1 MTKNNEKEG
10 VRMKWTVGKK
20 LSMIFIILM
29 VVIIIISMVGIISTY
44 TLNKNTK
51 ETDDTIIPKLQ
62 TIQGLAQKTEKI
74 HGAIQSHILSKDEEF
89 ELKYEEEINDLKD
102 EIDEDL
108 NKYNDFAATQTEQTA
123 LEDIENKWISYKE
136 QTDGI
141 IEDSA
146 ADKDKEAASKNYDA
160 VILLN
165 DMEDQV
171 IVLNQEVEKDVTA
184 STKDGSKIFRNVLI
198 GLIVSSGIGVLIS
211 IAFILYLRR
220 TLQRPIVH
228 LSDKFKDL
236 ATGDLTISP
245 VDVQTNDEIGELG
258 HNFNQMLE
266 QLYKLVQSLHEHIG
280 VVTITSNKLMSS
292 AEETNEVAGQIAES
306 VYGVSEDA
314 SQQMERAKTG
324 YQAIDEIA
332 TSIDQT
338 STGMNHVTS
347 LSIESTDKTETGRE
361 LMNETTDKMAEIEQS
376 TNQTFTVVESL
387 STKSEEISEITS
399 MITSI
404 SDQTN
409 LLALNAAIEAARAGE
424 QGKGFAVVADEV
436 RKLAEQS
443 GNAAQHITS
452 LITAI
457 QEEIKGA
464 ITAMNTSR
472 SFVKEGMEMV
482 EKSGNRFGDISDLV
496 NQVSN
501 EVEGISTITVEI
513 NSNTQSVKTLMD
525 GVVQMSENTDERSQT
540 VAAAVEEQSATMQ
553 EMSNASIR
561 LHEMSTE
568 LNDLIAYFKI

>member
-280 VVTITSNKLMSS
+280 VVTTTSNKLMSS
-292 AEETNEVAGQIAES
+292 AEETNEVASQIAES

-501 EVEGISTITVEI
+501 EVEGISAITVEI